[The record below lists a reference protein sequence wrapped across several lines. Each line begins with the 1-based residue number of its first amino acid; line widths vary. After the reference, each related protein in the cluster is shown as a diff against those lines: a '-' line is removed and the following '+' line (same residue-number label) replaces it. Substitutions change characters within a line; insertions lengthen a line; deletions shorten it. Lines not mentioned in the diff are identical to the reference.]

1 MKKKETMWTTSE
13 DGNSTQRFKEEDIR
27 KKWNETFELVIE
39 ILKENFR
46 ELKKKIEKNFPRF
59 GLKKYQYLSNRK
71 LIIYAPMCASVR
83 LGQPVEKKL
92 TMKALFGIWT
102 GFFVLPSVS
111 LTVSDLA
118 QINSKS
124 VFGKSGYSTV
134 RFYNQ

>member
-59 GLKKYQYLSNRK
+59 GLKKY
-71 LIIYAPMCASVR
+71 
-83 LGQPVEKKL
+83 
-92 TMKALFGIWT
+92 
-102 GFFVLPSVS
+102 
-111 LTVSDLA
+111 
-118 QINSKS
+118 
-124 VFGKSGYSTV
+124 
-134 RFYNQ
+134 